1 MASCRDELIWKY
13 FHLGYEYKL
22 IVCFLYYVEG
32 ISISLRQLKR
42 ILQRLGFGD
51 GGWVAKLNAPIGW
64 VAAGGPRAL
73 QPASGIGWSSRG
85 KGFPGTVGCHSHS
98 YS

>member
-42 ILQRLGFGD
+42 ILQRLGLRRHSVISGVSVGIADALIRVSGKFFDCLGQCFIFLWE
-51 GGWVAKLNAPIGW
+51 GG
-64 VAAGGPRAL
+64 GGR
-73 QPASGIGWSSRG
+73 
-85 KGFPGTVGCHSHS
+85 
-98 YS
+98 